1 MSYLK
6 RQKNRKRRQ
15 TFRTITI
22 SFIFLYLI
30 LRSAPILIANNAKT
44 ILPEKGTLINTISTE
59 GVLIK
64 HETVIKANN
73 NGIVEHSSIEG
84 ERIAAGT
91 EVANINS
98 LTDTSSLR
106 QELVQI
112 EESIEALEKST
123 TETSLL
129 IMEKEKI
136 ETVKD
141 DLVLQLQN
149 MIISGQYDK
158 IYILKEQLA
167 LYEDKAKDVSFT
179 NTLVGQS
186 LENLI
191 IKKENINE
199 EINKNHIKYYT
210 SHGGIISYN
219 IDGYEEVF
227 LPKEFE
233 NYTYDKL
240 KIDSNIPIDKGDETI
255 TIGQPICKVIDNF
268 QWFLALKI
276 EDIKEIEDFKVNNTL
291 KIKFKDSDEEQNGKI
306 IAINFSGNKAIIIVE
321 LNNMLH
327 NYYNIRFSEVDI
339 IKSKKDGYKI
349 PTEAIID
356 KNSEQGVYIKDKS
369 GIVKF
374 RKLTII
380 GQDLNYTYVDVDDIG
395 LFDEIFISP
404 KNIKEGQILN

>member
-240 KIDSNIPIDKGDETI
+240 KIDSNIPIDKGYETI